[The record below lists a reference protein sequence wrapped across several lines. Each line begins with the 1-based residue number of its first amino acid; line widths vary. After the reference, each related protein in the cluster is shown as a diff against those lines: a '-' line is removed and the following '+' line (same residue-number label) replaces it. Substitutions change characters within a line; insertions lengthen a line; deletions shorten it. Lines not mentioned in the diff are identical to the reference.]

1 MKFDAGQMERVLH
14 HLGFNH
20 YPRTLGNPRQELV
33 LTTDEIYPRLVKW
46 AGLYPC
52 FISTAGYDDLRWE
65 VGGKQSPGRIIHEMT
80 FFDFDHDTKPE
91 NAFADVQRLSQ
102 FLRSMDI
109 AHWVQYSGSKGY
121 HLFIMH
127 EATKFRFSHLDGS
140 ADALKH
146 LINQTQTHLSKTLG
160 LNTLDEQTT
169 GDPKRLCRIPFTRH
183 VNRHLEASGRFAV
196 PIEIEKLDDIS
207 HEEVVKSAYRP
218 QYFLPNIVGRRI
230 TLAEF
235 IDELGVRLHSP
246 ETQIRDI
253 INAKFDFESSA
264 KQFLASLDYRCPGV
278 VNELKRR
285 NPPHGARVFTALF
298 AKTLNYTPGQF
309 EDIWSEMGE
318 TIGYVD
324 LHNKEHRLY
333 QISTIF
339 DNPKYR
345 SFPNCSTLKAKGC
358 CIGETCPR
366 WKTFM
371 GAEATP
377 RVERKWKVKHG
388 REQDNQI

>member
-1 MKFDAGQMERVLH
+1 MKFDAEQMERILH

-20 YPRTLGNPRQELV
+20 YPRTLGNPRQEFV

-46 AGLYPC
+46 DGLYPC
-52 FISTAGYDDLRWE
+52 FISTGGYDDLRWE

-80 FFDFDHDTKPE
+80 FFDFDHDNKPE

-127 EATKFRFSHLDGS
+127 EPTKFRFSHLDGS

-146 LINQTQTHLSKTLG
+146 LINQTQTHLAKTLG

-183 VNRHLEASGRFAV
+183 VNRHLESSGRFAV
-196 PIEIEKLDDIS
+196 PIDVEKLDEIS
-207 HEEVVKSAYRP
+207 HEDIVKSAYRP
-218 QYFLPNIVGRRI
+218 QYFLPNITGRKI

-235 IDELGVRLHSP
+235 IDELGIRLHAP

-253 INAKFDFESSA
+253 IKVKFDFDSSA
-264 KQFLASLDYRCPGV
+264 KQFLASLAYRCPGV

-285 NPPHGARVFTALF
+285 NPPHSARVFSALF

-318 TIGYVD
+318 KIGYVD

-333 QISTIF
+333 QISTLF
-339 DNPKYR
+339 NNPKYR

-371 GAEATP
+371 GVGDAV
-377 RVERKWKVKHG
+377 RIERKWRSKDG
-388 REQDNQI
+388 RE